1 MDKQSDQ
8 ITDIFGRKHDYLRI
22 SLTDRCNLRCTYCM
36 PEEGITLRPKKEF
49 MTSEEVIQ
57 IASTFVELGVKKIRL
72 TGGEPLI
79 KKDFNN
85 IINQLSKLG
94 VEIFITT
101 NGILLHKYFQ
111 TLLKAGVKKINISLD
126 TLNKHQFSLITRRD
140 HFDLVYQNIDKAID
154 LFDEVKLNV
163 VLIKGKNDNEI
174 LDFIKLTQQKK
185 VNIRFIEYM
194 PFDGNKWRKD
204 LTVTQQEI
212 DNLLSSEY
220 GQACFKLKDE
230 PNSTSKNFKIDNY
243 IGTFGFINTITNP
256 FCDSCNRIRLT
267 ADGKLKNC
275 LFSTN
280 EMNLLSPLREG
291 KDIKLLILKNIN
303 AKFKNHGGINSF
315 EKDSHIYNKN
325 RTMIAI
331 GG

>member
-1 MDKQSDQ
+1 VDKQSSQ

-36 PEEGITLRPKKEF
+36 PEEGVALRPRKEF
-49 MTSEEVIQ
+49 MTSEELIQ
-57 IASTFVELGVKKIRL
+57 IASNFVELGVKKIRI

-85 IINQLSKLG
+85 ILNQLSNLG

-101 NGILLHKYFQ
+101 NGVLLHKYFQ

-126 TLNKHQFSLITRRD
+126 TLNKHQFNLITRRD

-163 VLIKGKNDNEI
+163 VLIKGKNDNEM
-174 LDFIKLTQQKK
+174 LDFIRLTHQKK

-220 GQACFKLKDE
+220 GESCIKLKDE
-230 PNSTSKNFKIDNY
+230 PNSTSKNFKIDKY

-267 ADGKLKNC
+267 ADGKVKNC

-291 KDIKLLILKNIN
+291 KDIRPLILKNIN
-303 AKFKNHGGINSF
+303 AKFKSHGGINSF

>member
-36 PEEGITLRPKKEF
+36 PEEGIALRPKKEF
-49 MTSEEVIQ
+49 MTSEEIFQ

-79 KKDFNN
+79 KKDFIN
-85 IINQLSKLG
+85 ILNQLSKLG
-94 VEIFITT
+94 IEISITT
-101 NGILLHKYFQ
+101 NGVLLHKFFDA
-111 TLLKAGVKKINISLD
+111 LLNAGVKNINISLD
-126 TLNKHQFSLITRRD
+126 TLKQNQFNLLTRRNY
-140 HFDLVYQNIDKAID
+140 FNVVYQNIEKAIE
-154 LFDEVKLNV
+154 LFDEVKLNI
-163 VLIKGKNDNEI
+163 VLIKGKNDDEI
-174 LDFIKLTQQKK
+174 KDFIELTKHK
-185 VNIRFIEYM
+185 HINIRFIEYM

-204 LTVTQQEI
+204 LTVTQQDI
-212 DNLLSSEY
+212 DSILAMEY
-220 GQACFKLKDE
+220 GISCIKLNDE
-230 PNSTSKNFKIDNY
+230 AHSTSKNFKIENY
-243 IGTFGFINTITNP
+243 LGSFGFINTITNP

-267 ADGKLKNC
+267 ADGKIKNC
-275 LFSTN
+275 LFSSN
-280 EMNLLSPLREG
+280 EMNLLEPLRRGEG
-291 KDIKLLILKNIN
+291 IKPLILKNIL
-303 AKFKNHGGINSF
+303 AKHQKHGGINSF

>member
-1 MDKQSDQ
+1 MDKQSDK

-36 PEEGITLRPKKEF
+36 PEDGITLRPKKEF

-230 PNSTSKNFKIDNY
+230 PNSTSKNFKIGNY

-291 KDIKLLILKNIN
+291 KDIKPLILKNIN

>member
-1 MDKQSDQ
+1 MDKQSSQ

-36 PEEGITLRPKKEF
+36 PEEGVALRPRNEF

-57 IASTFVELGVKKIRL
+57 IASNFVKLGVKKIRL

-85 IINQLSKLG
+85 ILNQLSELG
-94 VEIFITT
+94 IEIFITT
-101 NGILLHKYFQ
+101 NGILLHKYFK

-126 TLNKHQFSLITRRD
+126 TLNKQQFNLITRRD

-163 VLIKGKNDNEI
+163 VLIKGKNDNEV
-174 LDFIKLTQQKK
+174 LDFIRLTQQKK

-220 GQACFKLKDE
+220 GTECIKLEDE
-230 PNSTSKNFKIDNY
+230 PNSTSKNFKIDKY
-243 IGTFGFINTITNP
+243 MGTFGFINTITNP

-267 ADGKLKNC
+267 ADGRLKNC

-291 KDIKLLILKNIN
+291 KDIRPLILKNIN
-303 AKFKNHGGINSF
+303 AKFKSHGGINSF
-315 EKDSHIYNKN
+315 DKDSHIYNKN

>member
-1 MDKQSDQ
+1 
-8 ITDIFGRKHDYLRI
+8 
-22 SLTDRCNLRCTYCM
+22 M
-36 PEEGITLRPKKEF
+36 PEEGVALRPRNEF

-57 IASTFVELGVKKIRL
+57 IASNFVKLGVKKIRL

-79 KKDFNN
+79 KKGFNN
-85 IINQLSKLG
+85 ILNQLSELG
-94 VEIFITT
+94 IEISITT
-101 NGILLHKYFQ
+101 NGILLHKYFK

-126 TLNKHQFSLITRRD
+126 TLNKQQFNLITRRD

-163 VLIKGKNDNEI
+163 VLIKGKNDNEV
-174 LDFIKLTQQKK
+174 LDFIRLTQQKK

-220 GQACFKLKDE
+220 GTECIKLEDE
-230 PNSTSKNFKIDNY
+230 PNSTSKNFKIDKY
-243 IGTFGFINTITNP
+243 MGTFGFINTITNP

-267 ADGKLKNC
+267 ADGRL
-275 LFSTN
+275 
-280 EMNLLSPLREG
+280 
-291 KDIKLLILKNIN
+291 
-303 AKFKNHGGINSF
+303 
-315 EKDSHIYNKN
+315 
-325 RTMIAI
+325 
-331 GG
+331 

>member
-1 MDKQSDQ
+1 MDKQSSQ

-36 PEEGITLRPKKEF
+36 PEEGVALRPRNEF

-57 IASTFVELGVKKIRL
+57 IASNFVKLGVKKIRL

-85 IINQLSKLG
+85 ILNQLSELG
-94 VEIFITT
+94 IEISITT
-101 NGILLHKYFQ
+101 NGILLHKYFK

-126 TLNKHQFSLITRRD
+126 TLNKQQFNLITRRD

-163 VLIKGKNDNEI
+163 VLIKGKNDNEV
-174 LDFIKLTQQKK
+174 LDFIRLTQQKK

-220 GQACFKLKDE
+220 GTECIKLEDE
-230 PNSTSKNFKIDNY
+230 PNSTSKNFKIDKY
-243 IGTFGFINTITNP
+243 MGTFGFINTITNP

-267 ADGKLKNC
+267 ADGRLKNC

-291 KDIKLLILKNIN
+291 KDIRPLILKNIN
-303 AKFKNHGGINSF
+303 AKFKSHGGINSF
-315 EKDSHIYNKN
+315 DKDSHIYNKN

>member
-1 MDKQSDQ
+1 MDKQSDK

-94 VEIFITT
+94 VEIFMTT

-291 KDIKLLILKNIN
+291 KDIKPLILKNIN

>member
-1 MDKQSDQ
+1 MDKQSDK

-94 VEIFITT
+94 VEIFMTT

-291 KDIKLLILKNIN
+291 KEIKPLILKNIN

>member
-1 MDKQSDQ
+1 MDKQSDK

-291 KDIKLLILKNIN
+291 KDIKPLILKNIN

>member
-1 MDKQSDQ
+1 MDKQSDK

-230 PNSTSKNFKIDNY
+230 PNSTSKNFKIGNY

-291 KDIKLLILKNIN
+291 KDIKPLILKNIN